1 MSEEYKKVTTQ
12 KQAYQLNKNFFER
25 VEMRGEI
32 QELFHQNSNSLIS
45 IYK

>member
-1 MSEEYKKVTTQ
+1 MSEEYKKVTAL

-25 VEMRGEI
+25 VEMRVEI
-32 QELFHQNSNSLIS
+32 QEPFRQNSNLLIS